1 MYLKR
6 LSISMILVIIGL
18 LSYSDLSAQTS
29 VRSWTLKECI
39 QYAMDNNIQIK
50 RQELQSIIADKNYKQ
65 SRFELLPNMNV
76 GFEHIYSSGRS
87 LNQELYQW
95 ENRNQQQGSMGV
107 RSEVT
112 VFNGLQNLNSIKQQK
127 YNLKSALEDLEKAK
141 NDISIYIATAYLQI
155 LLDQELLNVA
165 KNQLEVTMVQVDK
178 TETLVKV
185 GNVSKGT
192 LLEIKAQAASEKLN
206 IIQRNNQLRISKLT
220 LVQLLDLENP
230 EEFSIV
236 IPKNLSIENQPAV
249 VLTDSVFNYAVI
261 NMPEVKS
268 AEYMLQSQKKALAI
282 TRGRRS
288 PELYLSGLYY
298 SRYNEN
304 AINPLDPDPLN
315 PSINYSLDNQL
326 KDNQYKQIT
335 LGLSIPIFNKLRIH
349 RDISIAKVNMLDAQ
363 YNLKQSKQNLYKNI
377 QQAYSDA
384 VSALEKYYSSY
395 DAVKSM
401 QEAFDYTSEKF
412 DVGLSSSI
420 DYSIAKNNLS
430 KTQSDL
436 LQAKYEYLLRLK
448 ILDFYH
454 GEEITF

>member
-1 MYLKR
+1 MCQKGLR
-6 LSISMILVIIGL
+6 ISMILVITGL
-18 LSYSDLSAQTS
+18 LSCSGLSGQTS
-29 VRSWTLKECI
+29 VRAWTLKECI

-50 RQELQSIIADKNYKQ
+50 RQELQSMIADKNYKQ
-65 SRFELLPNMNV
+65 SKFELLPNLNA
-76 GFEHIYSSGRS
+76 GFDHIYSSGRS
-87 LNQELYQW
+87 LNLEEYQW
-95 ENRNQQQGSMGV
+95 ENRKQQQGSMGL
-107 RSEVT
+107 RSNIT
-112 VFNGLQNLNSIKQQK
+112 VFNGLQTHNSIKQQK
-127 YNLKSALEDLEKAK
+127 YNLKSAIEDVEKTK

-155 LLDQELLNVA
+155 LFDQELLNVA
-165 KNQLEVTMVQVDK
+165 KDQFEVTMIQVDK

-185 GNVSKGT
+185 GSVSKGT
-192 LLEIKAQAASEKLN
+192 LLEIKAQAAGEKLN
-206 IIQRNNQLRISKLT
+206 IIQRKNQLRISKLT
-220 LVQLLDLENP
+220 LVQLLDLESP

-236 IPKNLSIENQPAV
+236 IPENLTIEKQPVV

-304 AINPLDPDPLN
+304 AINPLN
-315 PSINYSLDNQL
+315 PSVNYPLDGQL

-335 LGLSIPIFNKLRIH
+335 LGLSVPIFNKLRIH

-363 YNLKQSKQNLYKNI
+363 YNLKQSKQTLYKNI
-377 QQAYSDA
+377 QQANSDA
-384 VSALEKYYSSY
+384 ISALEKYYSSI
-395 DAVKSM
+395 DAVESM
-401 QEAFDYTSEKF
+401 LEAFEYTSEKF
-412 DVGLSSSI
+412 DVGLVSSI
-420 DYSIAKNNLS
+420 DYNIAKNNLS

-448 ILDFYH
+448 ILDFYN

>member
-1 MYLKR
+1 MYLKG
-6 LSISMILVIIGL
+6 LSISMILVIISF

-87 LNQELYQW
+87 LNLEEYRW
-95 ENRNQQQGSMGV
+95 ENRNQQQGTMGV

-127 YNLKSALEDLEKAK
+127 YNQKSALEDLEKAK

-155 LLDQELLNVA
+155 LLDQELLNIA
-165 KNQLEVTMVQVDK
+165 KDQYEVTMVQVDK

-220 LVQLLDLENP
+220 LVQLLDLESP

-236 IPKNLSIENQPAV
+236 IPENLSIENQPV
-249 VLTDSVFNYAVI
+249 VVITDSVFNYAV
-261 NMPEVKS
+261 
-268 AEYMLQSQKKALAI
+268 
-282 TRGRRS
+282 
-288 PELYLSGLYY
+288 
-298 SRYNEN
+298 
-304 AINPLDPDPLN
+304 
-315 PSINYSLDNQL
+315 
-326 KDNQYKQIT
+326 
-335 LGLSIPIFNKLRIH
+335 
-349 RDISIAKVNMLDAQ
+349 
-363 YNLKQSKQNLYKNI
+363 
-377 QQAYSDA
+377 
-384 VSALEKYYSSY
+384 
-395 DAVKSM
+395 
-401 QEAFDYTSEKF
+401 
-412 DVGLSSSI
+412 
-420 DYSIAKNNLS
+420 
-430 KTQSDL
+430 
-436 LQAKYEYLLRLK
+436 
-448 ILDFYH
+448 
-454 GEEITF
+454 

>member
-1 MYLKR
+1 
-6 LSISMILVIIGL
+6 MILLITGL
-18 LSYSDLSAQTS
+18 LSYSGLSGQTS
-29 VRSWTLKECI
+29 VRSWTLKECV

-50 RQELQSIIADKNYKQ
+50 KQELQSMIADKNYIQ
-65 SRFELLPNMNV
+65 SKFELLPDVNA
-76 GFEHIYSSGRS
+76 GFDHIYSSGRS
-87 LNQELYQW
+87 LNLEEYQW
-95 ENRNQQQGSMGV
+95 ENRKQQQGSMGL
-107 RSEVT
+107 RSNVT

-127 YNLKSALEDLEKAK
+127 YNLKSAIEDVEKAK

-155 LLDQELLNVA
+155 LFDQELLNVA
-165 KNQLEVTMVQVDK
+165 KDQFEVTMIQVDK

-185 GNVSKGT
+185 GSVSKGT

-206 IIQRNNQLRISKLT
+206 IVQRKNQLRISKLT
-220 LVQLLDLENP
+220 LVQLLDLESQ

-236 IPKNLSIENQPAV
+236 TPENLSIENQPNV
-249 VLTDSVFNYAVI
+249 VLTDSIFNYAVI

-268 AEYMLQSQKKALAI
+268 AEFMLQSQKKALAV

-304 AINPLDPDPLN
+304 AINPLDPSL
-315 PSINYSLDNQL
+315 NYSLDNQL

-335 LGLSIPIFNKLRIH
+335 LGLSIPIFNKLRIQ

-363 YNLKQSKQNLYKNI
+363 YTLKQSKQTLYKNI
-377 QQAYSDA
+377 QQANSNA
-384 VSALEKYYSSY
+384 VSALEKYYSSI
-395 DAVKSM
+395 DAVESM
-401 QEAFDYTSEKF
+401 LEAFEYTSEKF
-412 DVGLSSSI
+412 DVGLVSSI

-436 LQAKYEYLLRLK
+436 LQAKYEYLLRVK
-448 ILDFYH
+448 ILDFYN

>member
-1 MYLKR
+1 MCQKGLR
-6 LSISMILVIIGL
+6 ISMILVITGL
-18 LSYSDLSAQTS
+18 LSCPGLSGQTS
-29 VRSWTLKECI
+29 VRAWTLKECI

-50 RQELQSIIADKNYKQ
+50 RQELQSMIADKNYKQ
-65 SRFELLPNMNV
+65 SKFELLPNLNA
-76 GFEHIYSSGRS
+76 GFDHIYSSGRS
-87 LNQELYQW
+87 LNLEEYQW
-95 ENRNQQQGSMGV
+95 ENRKQQQGSMGL
-107 RSEVT
+107 RSNIT
-112 VFNGLQNLNSIKQQK
+112 VFNGLQTHNSIKQQK
-127 YNLKSALEDLEKAK
+127 YNLKSAIEDVEKTK

-155 LLDQELLNVA
+155 LFDQELLNVA
-165 KNQLEVTMVQVDK
+165 KDQFEVTMIQVDK

-185 GNVSKGT
+185 GSVSKGT
-192 LLEIKAQAASEKLN
+192 LLEIKAQAAGEKLN
-206 IIQRNNQLRISKLT
+206 IIQRKNQLRISKLT
-220 LVQLLDLENP
+220 LMQLLDLESP

-236 IPKNLSIENQPAV
+236 IPENLTIEKQPVV

-304 AINPLDPDPLN
+304 AINPLN
-315 PSINYSLDNQL
+315 PSVNYPLDGQL

-335 LGLSIPIFNKLRIH
+335 LGLSVPIFNKLRIH

-363 YNLKQSKQNLYKNI
+363 YNLKQSKQTLYKNI
-377 QQAYSDA
+377 QQANSDA
-384 VSALEKYYSSY
+384 ISALEKYYSSI
-395 DAVKSM
+395 DAVESM
-401 QEAFDYTSEKF
+401 LEAFEYTSEKF
-412 DVGLSSSI
+412 DVGLVSSI
-420 DYSIAKNNLS
+420 DYNIAKNNLS

-448 ILDFYH
+448 ILDFYN